1 MGNLGSSV
9 AHANVVSQAHS
20 NISGQTCNIQMALG
34 LAITAV
40 LLVPHNIFGLDALY
54 LAAAAGGHLAAA
66 LGPTFLPTASPGGGV
81 ILPTLNDMFTLRVA
95 RMLVATGVYMYSNGL
110 YFELDVVE
118 CWALAACCYNPANSF
133 CCWYLVEVERHTM
146 GEFTIKIGG
155 RRMLVSP
162 CEWCMVLKFQVGV
175 DEENQPIYEYSLI
188 ALKVG
193 CQVIR
198 TLVWCN
204 AAGAFVHQWV
214 RTTWGMAGVPGSGPL
229 AGWQLA
235 LKLVG
240 LTPLDHRGV
249 RSSGAVDATA
259 AEAPPFGAIPNKRTC
274 MCVDLAA
281 WAAAYQVG
289 FSFLGG
295 FNTAADFGRQLT
307 GCLTVVR
314 GEMLPV
320 FITIHLAAVF
330 SSAHS
335 VGMRGGFLRLLFE
348 TAPHNNTQFLHLD
361 LIEAYGGRE
370 LAREIA
376 RRIVDLTAALVPG
389 DLLRASVVLT
399 TPTPLGFGPSSGII
413 GFLRRAFPVEF
424 ADAQADIQEDVVGE
438 IYQLGDD
445 VPMANELAGEG
456 ADEEL
461 NLE

>member
-1 MGNLGSSV
+1 
-9 AHANVVSQAHS
+9 
-20 NISGQTCNIQMALG
+20 
-34 LAITAV
+34 
-40 LLVPHNIFGLDALY
+40 
-54 LAAAAGGHLAAA
+54 
-66 LGPTFLPTASPGGGV
+66 
-81 ILPTLNDMFTLRVA
+81 
-95 RMLVATGVYMYSNGL
+95 MLVATGVYMYSNGL

-175 DEENQPIYEYSLI
+175 DDDHQPIYEYSLI

-204 AAGAFVHQWV
+204 ATGAFVHQWV
-214 RTTWGMAGVPGSGPL
+214 RTTWGMAGVPGSGPVT
-229 AGWQLA
+229 GWQLA

-240 LTPLDHRGV
+240 LTPLDFRGV

-259 AEAPPFGAIPNKRTC
+259 AEAQPFGAIPNKRAC
-274 MCVDLAA
+274 MCVDLAV
-281 WAAAYQVG
+281 WAAFHQVG
-289 FSFLGG
+289 FSFRGG
-295 FNTAADFGRQLT
+295 FNTGRDFGRQLT
-307 GCLTVVR
+307 GALTVVR
-314 GEMLPV
+314 AAMRPV
-320 FITIHLAAVF
+320 FTTTRLAAVF
-330 SSAHS
+330 LSASS
-335 VGMRGGFLRLLFE
+335 VGMSGGFLGLLFE
-348 TAPHNNTQFLHLD
+348 TAPHDNTQFLHFD
-361 LIEAYGGRE
+361 LIVAYGGRE

-376 RRIVDLTAALVPG
+376 RRIVDLTAALALG

-399 TPTPLGFGPSSGII
+399 TPYPLGFGPSSGII

-424 ADAQADIQEDVVGE
+424 AHAQAGIEEDVVGE

-445 VPMANELAGEG
+445 VPMANELDGEA